1 MNQLPGDRSQHRI
14 LQAMMPRLTRVMLR
28 RSAVLFVAALAVA
41 QVCTAFTDVVA
52 YAAGTPAATAA
63 GGCCIE
69 GSEPACGSAQETA
82 GAFNNCA
89 PYCLER
95 QDAANSDSALPV
107 SAAFASAGSS
117 SAARAVFPPYPARP
131 GALPRAAS
139 TTPLIYQYQRL
150 LN

>member
-1 MNQLPGDRSQHRI
+1 
-14 LQAMMPRLTRVMLR
+14 MLR
-28 RSAVLFVAALAVA
+28 PSALLLVAALAVV
-41 QVCTAFTDVVA
+41 QVCTGFTGAVA
-52 YAAGTPAATAA
+52 YAASITAAPAA
-63 GGCCIE
+63 GGCCRE
-69 GSEPACGSAQETA
+69 GAEPACGSAQEAA

-95 QDAANSDSALPV
+95 QDAANSDSALPA

-131 GALPRAAS
+131 GALPRAAN